1 MKLSHQSAVCTMVL
15 VTFLWATAGVVTRHL
30 DSVRSFEL
38 TFWRSLFAFAALAL
52 FVGLQGGTR
61 PFTALRHQGRAF
73 WVSAVCWCGMFTF
86 YMVALTLTTVANV
99 LVVMSIGPLVTALM
113 AWAFI
118 GHRVPPR
125 TWVAI
130 AVSGVAMAW
139 MFWGQASGMSLV
151 ATLVTL
157 GVPLCGALNW
167 TVTQHA
173 YRQPAQSVQNAP
185 NRAGKEPSASPVDL
199 VPAVML
205 GALLSCLVTLPLAW
219 PLQSTWHDVRLLA
232 GLGLGQLA
240 VPCMLAVWCTRRL
253 AAPEISLLAM
263 LETVFGIALAWVG
276 AGEAPA
282 ANVLVGGVVVMATLA
297 VNEWLGWRDSGK
309 KPVTD

>member
-1 MKLSHQSAVCTMVL
+1 MKLSHQSAVFTMVL

-30 DSVRSFEL
+30 ESVRSFEL

-52 FVGLQGGTR
+52 FVGLQGGTKA
-61 PFTALRHQGRAF
+61 FVALRHQGRAF

-130 AVSGVAMAW
+130 AVSGAAMAW
-139 MFWGQASGMSLV
+139 MFWGQASGMNLV

-173 YRQPAQSVQNAP
+173 YRQPAPSVQNAP
-185 NRAGKEPSASPVDL
+185 HRVGTEPSGRPSDCPIDNPVDL

-219 PLQSTWHDVRLLA
+219 PLQSLCLSVSR
-232 GLGLGQLA
+232 
-240 VPCMLAVWCTRRL
+240 
-253 AAPEISLLAM
+253 
-263 LETVFGIALAWVG
+263 
-276 AGEAPA
+276 
-282 ANVLVGGVVVMATLA
+282 
-297 VNEWLGWRDSGK
+297 
-309 KPVTD
+309 